1 MRLNK
6 YHYVLLLLLL
16 IGWVAT
22 APQPASPDPAAPHSG
37 HPEVYPIARVY
48 RQQIEEQIAS
58 PPLTFTGPH
67 PVELAL
73 SPALTVWLGEDLFVC
88 LNWPDRLYAQMSLQR

>member
-1 MRLNK
+1 MRLRK
-6 YHYVLLLLLL
+6 FHYALLLLLL

-22 APQPASPDPAAPHSG
+22 TPQSAFPAQTAPRSD

-67 PVELAL
+67 PVELAR
-73 SPALTVWLGEDLFVC
+73 SPAPTVWPGEDLFVG
-88 LNWPDRLYAQMSLQR
+88 LTWPDRLYMQMSLQR

>member
-22 APQPASPDPAAPHSG
+22 SPQPASPDPAAHRSD

-58 PPLTFTGPH
+58 SPLTFAGPR
-67 PVELAL
+67 PVEVALA
-73 SPALTVWLGEDLFVC
+73 PAAAVWPGEDLFVSQTC
-88 LNWPDRLYAQMSLQR
+88 PDRLYTQMSLQW